1 MAVSV
6 LPENFFVDLLPT
18 KIMELDTTGVL
29 HATLSGFQDHSDD
42 IRAYV
47 SYINKLID
55 PFAGHPIPGTCV
67 ATNYTD
73 EFGLN
78 VTRTVLSYDL
88 ESDPKYQAFE
98 AGDLTQDEA
107 KAWMGEVLSVDPTV
121 ISSVTTVIDPFKT
134 VYQPMIG
141 YLANNLGVIFPTSN
155 ADDPRNA
162 ELIASQFS
170 RLPIKGTAKSI
181 EIAGLIAGF
190 DSVHVNPLWGRLS
203 VRNPIDVGLS
213 ENNTDFSEIT
223 SIEPTIEPTEFY
235 DPLSYRDGPFY
246 TWSTRLS
253 LINTTNFVS
262 QANGSNPYLRWKIG
276 GLQIVNFRGV
286 YNTASTYNQGDI
298 VVSSTGRTFLAQSTT
313 TTKPPTSLVSANFQ
327 MPEIDA
333 SVSITVSDSS
343 WMSLGDSVTIY
354 GAGTLLVSSI
364 DGTTVGFL
372 NKGANGNLS
381 PGITVNAGSAI
392 VSQDSTIWLE
402 IQAPSADIYTLTG
415 GLPNVEASAELSP
428 TIVVEGLAEG
438 TSFNGLEVVVE
449 GVNNIISTI
458 DTLASNPSQV
468 VVTTTLPHGLISGS
482 YVFISNVTP
491 VEYVG
496 LYVVTVTGLN
506 TFTYSIPSNVYVA
519 GAAADGIVPYY
530 SNGDFKVTIFDRL
543 SSIKYRTSYY
553 NLALTVKESTIQAR
567 SVPVKPNPDVIKG
580 VNDGSITASPPY
592 FPFSGTVEVDGNTPQ
607 VNTSWL
613 ASLAAETE
621 AIIDAVKPATRYIRS
636 FSTGVLYEDQIGYA
650 EYANEATIFTKT
662 SALSGTIS
670 GPIYPRTAS
679 VSIVRTPSDTQ
690 FFRVVSFGDD
700 SPTLTISPELVVTF
714 NSVVG
719 TRYQIES
726 KDSFI
731 SPWYPASPI
740 ITATSSVISYQ
751 LGIYS
756 ETELVGQSDEN
767 DPDQVSF
774 LSVTDY
780 GTVTVGLNF
789 YTGIFSGTRPAQFPS
804 GNSVIATWFLTD
816 TGTIRTEPTTVQKQ
830 VGTLGFL
837 PRPEDQFGYSPAEVT
852 QQFVF
857 LSDYGFDDGNELA
870 VKNLIDSWSPDFIMA
885 GGDHIYGLDPGMT
898 LTQADA
904 EYTAKVYDYYGNY
917 IDSGVFYPAIGN
929 HDTDYDPADP
939 VWFRSK
945 FPSLFQGDTKNYYRV
960 RPNNGLVE
968 LFVLSSGYL
977 TNGTMFEPD
986 GNTVGSIQ
994 YNWLVSALASSTAKF
1009 KIVYFHHPPYTNGVN
1024 YNPGFPAL
1032 RWDFGALG
1040 ADIVLSGH
1048 EHNYERFLDQDIP
1061 YVVAGIGGATLRG
1074 YVGGGYPTS
1083 IIDDPPRFGAM
1094 LFEASQN
1101 TLLANVYD
1109 VDNNLID
1116 TFSITKSDESQFGT
1130 RPTLYP
1136 DVNEWTRPLE
1146 REVLDRDLE
1155 PVYGNEEK
1163 FPGKFVATADSNDGI
1178 TYGVFLLP
1186 GTYPYR
1192 FRFTEIT
1199 NEVPIQTLAYSGNR
1213 LYQVGIRYGQVLA
1226 CPERTFSQSMQSGLT
1241 AWIPFNAHP
1250 DDDLKIRSVYPVE
1263 SRLST
1268 SGLLPEDRVWNQ
1280 NRGWV
1285 TFCAGVVASLAVDPL
1300 VDELSFTFWIKP
1312 FISSTTT
1319 TIITLGPVQVKMTST
1334 SSLDVYYDGSLV
1346 DTLAVNDFT
1355 FISVCQKY
1363 NTLVLGVN
1371 GVTQAY
1377 SVTPVSQ
1384 PFSTLYFESD
1394 LLNSYYIQD
1403 FKLWNV
1409 FKKSTEI
1416 ATYYQPSIVPT
1427 TLATLPTSV
1436 EVSTTGDRWFLTVLS
1451 SGFVTTGLQPESNL
1465 VEVTNQFNSTTG
1477 GTTTVT
1483 SLGTITQYPGNLL
1496 PVANYD
1502 IQGRFIAD
1510 SGRNLVGLPGG
1521 TIPVARK
1528 LGDAFYP
1535 TNAINRSAA
1544 SPDVG
1549 LPSGINPEWLADTS
1563 AGYIRAVLAPFSGT
1577 GGVDTTLSTGTVA
1590 PWPNPANNTNPIV
1603 DRIWIQGDGG
1613 TIYQLGVGGYD
1624 ASPSFLVTPI
1634 EPNVLNECPSG
1645 AVTLLSNG
1653 SNRISVNSSQAVYST
1668 GTVDTTTPRTY
1679 LYRHSYKVTTFSE
1692 SQGWIPTESS
1702 TLYEGDPSLYSTG
1715 QLMWSSS
1722 TTAPTLVPGHYR
1734 LKITA
1739 FNRGQ
1744 VARTFK
1750 GFDVEVTVGQNIT
1763 FPMVLSPNATSEET
1777 YYDFYTSETIAAPW
1791 LIQIY
1796 WGGIVD
1802 DPTRGITYQLV
1813 VSGIELD
1820 KLETQVYRVGPG
1832 TSLVEISTTAS
1843 GTTPLQSLTPGGWLA
1858 EISSTGTV
1866 AAWEHEANVRPIVGG
1881 VEEPF
1886 TLSEL
1891 LTMSTDNK
1899 VSYVMLSKDYAGS
1912 TVIPNPAAPTPP
1924 SILSQSQTVSPGTTP
1939 IQVGYDLGIGVS
1951 ASNAVNYLWYFW
1963 DGSVEVTTEG
1973 TIQKTI
1979 NQGGNL
1985 SWSCVAADEWG
1996 QSSTASG
2003 SLSVNAP
2010 PIIQS
2015 ASLSNNDLPPT
2026 YNTILT
2032 TKISDPDSNQPILV
2046 WLDGVAPTTIS
2057 TLSSGTTE
2065 GTANFPFSVGSST
2078 TKVLHA
2084 VDANGG
2090 TTLLDIDIRALPVK
2104 PIIVSVISQP
2114 KTQRVGTASLRFVSR
2129 VTDPNG
2135 GTPSFLW
2142 QFLTSNG
2149 WITTDFSGV
2158 TGFSSIAGGYSS
2170 PGLTQ
2175 VLSNNTFQNTVLIPS
2190 IENQTSGTKL
2200 ARLVVTPVI
2209 GSPQVFYCSV
2219 NLIENHTPS
2228 IERFNI
2234 VSPEIIVAGQPVVIE
2249 AVATDLDNDILSY
2262 AWTMTN
2268 TDDINKL
2275 FSSNPI
2281 TVTPSGTLVS
2291 GSLTVSDPYG
2301 ASDTLSIPSVL
2312 ISSRTIV
2319 DGTIGVPLVYV
2330 ARAMSPTSGTFSWG
2344 VIPTGL
2350 TQIDGTILGTP
2361 LIEGVTN
2368 TTMSVISNSGIDTR
2382 DFTWRIATAAA
2393 APLTPTN
2400 LIVNGDGTN
2409 PRYSSGQS
2417 LTVQW
2422 TITND
2427 GGAIP
2432 ASVVEL
2438 CRFDGTTVKTIDI
2451 PAGVSVLVVTPNEIL
2466 SSFGSYQDIQ
2476 VKVYSYRNSVRSQF
2490 PAQTIVTY
2498 TY

>member
-1 MAVSV
+1 
-6 LPENFFVDLLPT
+6 
-18 KIMELDTTGVL
+18 
-29 HATLSGFQDHSDD
+29 
-42 IRAYV
+42 
-47 SYINKLID
+47 
-55 PFAGHPIPGTCV
+55 
-67 ATNYTD
+67 
-73 EFGLN
+73 
-78 VTRTVLSYDL
+78 
-88 ESDPKYQAFE
+88 
-98 AGDLTQDEA
+98 
-107 KAWMGEVLSVDPTV
+107 
-121 ISSVTTVIDPFKT
+121 
-134 VYQPMIG
+134 
-141 YLANNLGVIFPTSN
+141 
-155 ADDPRNA
+155 
-162 ELIASQFS
+162 
-170 RLPIKGTAKSI
+170 
-181 EIAGLIAGF
+181 
-190 DSVHVNPLWGRLS
+190 
-203 VRNPIDVGLS
+203 
-213 ENNTDFSEIT
+213 
-223 SIEPTIEPTEFY
+223 
-235 DPLSYRDGPFY
+235 
-246 TWSTRLS
+246 
-253 LINTTNFVS
+253 
-262 QANGSNPYLRWKIG
+262 
-276 GLQIVNFRGV
+276 
-286 YNTASTYNQGDI
+286 
-298 VVSSTGRTFLAQSTT
+298 
-313 TTKPPTSLVSANFQ
+313 
-327 MPEIDA
+327 
-333 SVSITVSDSS
+333 
-343 WMSLGDSVTIY
+343 
-354 GAGTLLVSSI
+354 
-364 DGTTVGFL
+364 
-372 NKGANGNLS
+372 
-381 PGITVNAGSAI
+381 
-392 VSQDSTIWLE
+392 
-402 IQAPSADIYTLTG
+402 
-415 GLPNVEASAELSP
+415 
-428 TIVVEGLAEG
+428 
-438 TSFNGLEVVVE
+438 
-449 GVNNIISTI
+449 
-458 DTLASNPSQV
+458 
-468 VVTTTLPHGLISGS
+468 
-482 YVFISNVTP
+482 
-491 VEYVG
+491 
-496 LYVVTVTGLN
+496 
-506 TFTYSIPSNVYVA
+506 
-519 GAAADGIVPYY
+519 
-530 SNGDFKVTIFDRL
+530 
-543 SSIKYRTSYY
+543 
-553 NLALTVKESTIQAR
+553 
-567 SVPVKPNPDVIKG
+567 
-580 VNDGSITASPPY
+580 
-592 FPFSGTVEVDGNTPQ
+592 
-607 VNTSWL
+607 
-613 ASLAAETE
+613 
-621 AIIDAVKPATRYIRS
+621 
-636 FSTGVLYEDQIGYA
+636 
-650 EYANEATIFTKT
+650 
-662 SALSGTIS
+662 
-670 GPIYPRTAS
+670 
-679 VSIVRTPSDTQ
+679 
-690 FFRVVSFGDD
+690 
-700 SPTLTISPELVVTF
+700 
-714 NSVVG
+714 
-719 TRYQIES
+719 
-726 KDSFI
+726 
-731 SPWYPASPI
+731 
-740 ITATSSVISYQ
+740 
-751 LGIYS
+751 
-756 ETELVGQSDEN
+756 
-767 DPDQVSF
+767 
-774 LSVTDY
+774 
-780 GTVTVGLNF
+780 
-789 YTGIFSGTRPAQFPS
+789 
-804 GNSVIATWFLTD
+804 
-816 TGTIRTEPTTVQKQ
+816 
-830 VGTLGFL
+830 
-837 PRPEDQFGYSPAEVT
+837 
-852 QQFVF
+852 
-857 LSDYGFDDGNELA
+857 
-870 VKNLIDSWSPDFIMA
+870 
-885 GGDHIYGLDPGMT
+885 
-898 LTQADA
+898 
-904 EYTAKVYDYYGNY
+904 
-917 IDSGVFYPAIGN
+917 
-929 HDTDYDPADP
+929 
-939 VWFRSK
+939 
-945 FPSLFQGDTKNYYRV
+945 
-960 RPNNGLVE
+960 
-968 LFVLSSGYL
+968 
-977 TNGTMFEPD
+977 
-986 GNTVGSIQ
+986 
-994 YNWLVSALASSTAKF
+994 
-1009 KIVYFHHPPYTNGVN
+1009 
-1024 YNPGFPAL
+1024 
-1032 RWDFGALG
+1032 
-1040 ADIVLSGH
+1040 
-1048 EHNYERFLDQDIP
+1048 
-1061 YVVAGIGGATLRG
+1061 
-1074 YVGGGYPTS
+1074 
-1083 IIDDPPRFGAM
+1083 
-1094 LFEASQN
+1094 
-1101 TLLANVYD
+1101 
-1109 VDNNLID
+1109 
-1116 TFSITKSDESQFGT
+1116 
-1130 RPTLYP
+1130 
-1136 DVNEWTRPLE
+1136 
-1146 REVLDRDLE
+1146 
-1155 PVYGNEEK
+1155 
-1163 FPGKFVATADSNDGI
+1163 
-1178 TYGVFLLP
+1178 
-1186 GTYPYR
+1186 
-1192 FRFTEIT
+1192 
-1199 NEVPIQTLAYSGNR
+1199 
-1213 LYQVGIRYGQVLA
+1213 
-1226 CPERTFSQSMQSGLT
+1226 MQSGLT

-1346 DTLAVNDFT
+1346 DTLAVSDFT

-1427 TLATLPTSV
+1427 TLATLPTSI

-1653 SNRISVNSSQAVYST
+1653 SNRLSVNSSQAVYST
-1668 GTVDTTTPRTY
+1668 GTVDTTTPLTY
-1679 LYRHSYKVTTFSE
+1679 FYRHSYKVTTFSE

-1763 FPMVLSPNATSEET
+1763 FPMVLSPSATSEET

-1881 VEEPF
+1881 IEEPF

-1912 TVIPNPAAPTPP
+1912 TVIPNPTAPTPP

-2010 PIIQS
+2010 PIVQS

-2135 GTPSFLW
+2135 GTPTFLW

-2158 TGFSSIAGGYSS
+2158 TGFSSITGGYSS
-2170 PGLTQ
+2170 SGLTQ

-2361 LIEGVTN
+2361 LIEGITN